1 MAAGFTAGAR
11 LMRASAD
18 VLRRDPGLLWFPAI
32 STCCLLVTAGFWI
45 FEGAW
50 LYAIHASA
58 LLFVPVV
65 VLGLYSLVFVGVF
78 FNVAVAG
85 AVAQALAGR
94 GASVRDGINVA
105 WSSLGG
111 VAGWAGYSLFVSL
124 ALGLVQSVKGL
135 RWAGKAAQVAWNFA
149 TFFVVPLIAL
159 EGLDAGDARRRS
171 FELARAD
178 WQAETG
184 GLGALRVVL
193 IVPGILFAVVARL
206 LIDGRVHSR
215 PAQVFL
221 GIVLLAGFGLGVAV
235 GVVRQVFAVWLYRR
249 AAATPE
255 SAALIA

>member
-1 MAAGFTAGAR
+1 MTTGFSDGAR

-18 VLRRDPGLLWFPAI
+18 VLRRDPALLWFPAI
-32 STCCLLVTAGFWI
+32 SVCCLVITAGFWI

-50 LYAIHASA
+50 LYAIHGSA
-58 LLFVPVV
+58 LLFVPLVV
-65 VLGLYSLVFVGVF
+65 FGLYSLVFVGVF

-85 AVAQALAGR
+85 AVAQVLAGR
-94 GASVRDGINVA
+94 GASVRDGIDVA
-105 WSSLGG
+105 LSRFGG

-124 ALGLVQSVKGL
+124 ALGVVQGIKGL
-135 RWAGKAAQVAWNFA
+135 RWAGKAAQVAWSFA

-184 GLGALRVVL
+184 GLGVLRAVL

-206 LIDGRVHSR
+206 LIDGHVHSR
-215 PAQVFL
+215 PAQVVL
-221 GIVLLAGFGLGVAV
+221 GTVLLAGFGLGVAV
-235 GVVRQVFAVWLYRR
+235 GVVRQVFAVSLYRR
-249 AAATPE
+249 SAPAPE

>member
-65 VLGLYSLVFVGVF
+65 V
-78 FNVAVAG
+78 
-85 AVAQALAGR
+85 
-94 GASVRDGINVA
+94 
-105 WSSLGG
+105 
-111 VAGWAGYSLFVSL
+111 
-124 ALGLVQSVKGL
+124 
-135 RWAGKAAQVAWNFA
+135 
-149 TFFVVPLIAL
+149 
-159 EGLDAGDARRRS
+159 
-171 FELARAD
+171 
-178 WQAETG
+178 
-184 GLGALRVVL
+184 
-193 IVPGILFAVVARL
+193 RL
-206 LIDGRVHSR
+206 LIDGHVHSR

-235 GVVRQVFAVWLYRR
+235 GVVRQVFAVSLYRR